1 MLIEIKT
8 LNIENNGYKRSISLD
23 KMYVNSNSVVSIV
36 DYEGASD
43 FLLREQSKFYGEKFS
58 LLKVNEGG
66 TINSV
71 IVLGTADQLF
81 SKFNSVSSGKTI
93 LNG

>member
-1 MLIEIKT
+1 MLIEIRT
-8 LNIENNGYKRSISLD
+8 LNIENQGYKRQISID
-23 KMYVNSNSVVSIV
+23 KMYVNANSVVSIV

-58 LLKVNEGG
+58 LLKINEGG
-66 TINSV
+66 TINNI
-71 IVLGTADQLF
+71 IVLGTSEQLY
-81 SKFNSVSSGKTI
+81 SKFNTDISKKRI